1 MLTHIVAARRLTLA
15 AIGGLL
21 LGACLVHPAMAQA
34 RAAPRSA
41 GRLLLVFAP
50 DENNKALLTQ
60 FAELERDTAEVN
72 SEDVDVVYVVG
83 DRPVKLPPP
92 DAKTE
97 SAENLRKHYH
107 VDRQRLPGGAGRS
120 RRLGKGAMDRADRP
134 ACDRRPRGGHAK
146 AEIGAGP
153 EALIAR
159 KRARPSRDA
168 PPSLEPVRD
177 QRITTP

>member
-21 LGACLVHPAMAQA
+21 LGACLVHPAMAQGKGGA
-34 RAAPRSA
+34 EER

-107 VDRQRLPGGAGRS
+107 VDATGFRVVLVGRDGWEKA
-120 RRLGKGAMDRADRP
+120 RWTEPTDPHVIVGRAADMP
-134 ACDRRPRGGHAK
+134 KPK
-146 AEIGAGP
+146 S
-153 EALIAR
+153 ALDP
-159 KRARPSRDA
+159 KH
-168 PPSLEPVRD
+168 
-177 QRITTP
+177 